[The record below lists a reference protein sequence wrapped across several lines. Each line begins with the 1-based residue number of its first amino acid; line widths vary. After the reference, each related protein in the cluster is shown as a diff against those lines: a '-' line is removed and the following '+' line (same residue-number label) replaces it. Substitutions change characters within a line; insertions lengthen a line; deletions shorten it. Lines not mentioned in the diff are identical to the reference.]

1 MGFEPITI
9 HMYKE
14 VNDISC
20 WILYIFHQYV
30 LIWKNLKKFTVLW
43 EGKNIYMSNNECS
56 SIMKTNQKDLEWMC
70 CREL

>member
-20 WILYIFHQYV
+20 WILYISHQYV

-43 EGKNIYMSNNECS
+43 DKAVKESRVAE
-56 SIMKTNQKDLEWMC
+56 E
-70 CREL
+70 

>member
-30 LIWKNLKKFTVLW
+30 LIRKNLKKFTLLFTL
-43 EGKNIYMSNNECS
+43 GKKEYLHV
-56 SIMKTNQKDLEWMC
+56 K
-70 CREL
+70 